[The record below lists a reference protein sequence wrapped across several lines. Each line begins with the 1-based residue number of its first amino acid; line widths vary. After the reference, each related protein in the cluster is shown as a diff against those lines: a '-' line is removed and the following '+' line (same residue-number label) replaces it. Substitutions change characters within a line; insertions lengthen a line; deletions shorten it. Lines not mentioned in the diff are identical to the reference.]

1 MNKFFI
7 KLKQLLLYG
16 GLEKEQYRMISS
28 EIDESNRKSI
38 IILSSACLIVY
49 ALRLCLSYSAVP
61 DLNRIIFLN
70 AILLFGIL
78 AVGNIIV
85 KQSSSFVHV
94 SACLFM
100 AFYLGIGILSAV
112 GPASIHERTTLY
124 LVFVVVAPMLY
135 ALNAVELTAII
146 APAEIIYLLLI
157 AKFQSSYPV
166 YITNQGNSLFFSITG
181 LLLGIYMANMKI
193 SGIYNTYMNART
205 EEIKQLNKELAFNRQ
220 ELETALM
227 AAEHANQA
235 KTTFLNNMSHDIRT
249 PMNAVIGFTSL
260 AQDHIDDKE
269 KVTDYLDKIM
279 TSSQHLLSLINDVLD
294 MSRIESGKITLEE
307 SPVSITE
314 LLHDIRTITQPEIA
328 ARQLDFYIDTQNL
341 VNETFM
347 GDHLRLQQVLL
358 NILSNSIKFTAPGGK
373 IGLCIS
379 QLKSAPSGYAD
390 YEFRIKDNGIG
401 MNPEFKE
408 HIFEAF
414 TRENTSTVSGIQG
427 TGLGMSITKNIIDMM
442 GGTIVVNSEQGKAKD
457 LNSSF
462 PFAFPLILLCLFT
475 RIQSL
480 SKKHLFL
487 LRRFFSWRIIH

>member
-28 EIDESNRKSI
+28 EIDEANRKSI
-38 IILSSACLIVY
+38 IILSTACLIVY

-61 DLNRIIFLN
+61 DMNRIVFLN

-78 AVGNIIV
+78 AIGNILV
-85 KQSSSFVHV
+85 KQNSHFVHI

-100 AFYLGIGILSAV
+100 VFYLGVGILSAI
-112 GPASIHERTTLY
+112 GPGSIHERTTLY

-157 AKFQSSYPV
+157 AKFQSSYSV
-166 YITNQGNSLFFSITG
+166 YITNQGNSLFFSISG

-205 EEIKQLNKELAFNRQ
+205 EEIKQLNKELAF
-220 ELETALM
+220 
-227 AAEHANQA
+227 
-235 KTTFLNNMSHDIRT
+235 
-249 PMNAVIGFTSL
+249 
-260 AQDHIDDKE
+260 
-269 KVTDYLDKIM
+269 
-279 TSSQHLLSLINDVLD
+279 SQHLLSLINDVLD
-294 MSRIESGKITLEE
+294 MSRIESGKVTIEE
-307 SPVSITE
+307 SPMCISE
-314 LLHDIRTITQPEIA
+314 LLHDIRTITQPEID
-328 ARQLDFYIDTQNL
+328 ARHLDFYIDTKQI

-373 IGLCIS
+373 ISLCIS
-379 QLKSAPSGYAD
+379 QLQTAPAGYAD

-401 MNPEFKE
+401 MSEEFKE

-427 TGLGMSITKNIIDMM
+427 TGLGMSITKNIIDLMN
-442 GGTIVVNSEQGKAKD
+442 GTIVVNSKEGKGSEFIISLRFSLHLD
-457 LNSSF
+457 
-462 PFAFPLILLCLFT
+462 PLPKEEEKT
-475 RIQSL
+475 VNTQTTS
-480 SKKHLFL
+480 
-487 LRRFFSWRIIH
+487 